1 MDEFSIEILASAAG
15 VAAIV
20 VAIISLFRV
29 LWPWGLSVSVLRILS
44 VVLGVGLAALAS
56 LAFIGPVAPD
66 DPAVAPLVLFWLF
79 VGLNGATAGLAASAG
94 FDTAKYGIDRTTVKN
109 GVDPD
114 TGELPVAAPI
124 GEQGPETLIPPAGDS
139 TAVHPSR
146 EY

>member
-56 LAFIGPVAPD
+56 FALIGPVAPD
-66 DPAVAPLVLFWLF
+66 DPAVAPLILFWLF

-109 GVDPD
+109 GVAVS
-114 TGELPVAAPI
+114 GI
-124 GEQGPETLIPPAGDS
+124 GADRQGPVNESPAFAPNDGTVPPPPAPRD
-139 TAVHPSR
+139 
-146 EY
+146 Y